1 MDPISP
7 ATIVKAARNQGEL
20 GFAFLLFAAM
30 AVALGNSVV
39 LPFLPEM
46 VDQVSPGA
54 SGLARGHLVVA
65 LVTVSQIAGCLS
77 APLWG
82 WVSDGW
88 KRWPILVIGLLGF
101 GLTMGWYSAAGFEG
115 LYVLRLLNGVFA
127 ATVVRTAFA
136 IVADQSPDLVRRA
149 RQFTWLNA
157 LVFAG
162 ELTGPLLGEVS
173 VSLGAKS
180 PFLAP
185 AALSAVATLCL
196 LLVSRKHAAG
206 PVGSVPRPKAR
217 EALVPLLLI
226 SAIASGCLTV
236 LHLTLSLGS
245 GPRNLSRENVS
256 MLFGLCGGAML
267 VAQLVLFTVRRVA
280 VGAAWLLRPMLAGLA
295 AALIIAVFAWTLWVL
310 VPVFLLAGWSTAT
323 LKLLTNYLT
332 SKASPGTQGSGL
344 ALQYAAVSAGQAA
357 ASIATGWASASE
369 HLMLWV
375 AAAAALVVAATTLRM
390 NG

>member
-1 MDPISP
+1 MEASSP
-7 ATIVKAARNQGEL
+7 ATVIEAARDRGEL
-20 GFAFLLFAAM
+20 GFVVLLFAAT

-46 VDQVSPGA
+46 VGQMSPDA
-54 SGLARGHLVVA
+54 SALARGRLVVA

-82 WVSDGW
+82 WISDRW
-88 KRWPILVIGLLGF
+88 KRWPILVVGLLGF
-101 GLTMGWYSAAGFEG
+101 SLTMALYSAVGFER

-127 ATVVRTAFA
+127 AAVVPTAFA
-136 IVADQSPDLVRRA
+136 MVADRSPDLVRRA

-162 ELTGPLLGEVS
+162 DLTGPLLGEIS
-173 VSLGAKS
+173 VALGATS

-185 AALSAVATLCL
+185 AALSAIAMPGL
-196 LLVSRKHAAG
+196 LLVSRESATG

-245 GPRNLSRENVS
+245 GARDLFRENVS
-256 MLFGLCGGAML
+256 MLFALCGAAML
-267 VAQLVLFTVRRVA
+267 VAQLVPFTGRRVT

-295 AALIIAVFAWTLWVL
+295 AALIIAVFARTLWVL

-344 ALQYAAVSAGQAA
+344 ALQYAAVSASQAA
-357 ASIATGWASASE
+357 ASIVTGWASASE
-369 HLMLWV
+369 HLMLWL
-375 AAAAALVVAATTLRM
+375 AAAAALAVTAMTLRLKD
-390 NG
+390 